1 MMNSCSCLSC
11 RTQRVMKR
19 WAKRAA
25 FGLIVVSLVG
35 GLLVAGA
42 RVAFPPEREAWFGR
56 LLVLAQKADAEYDA
70 LLRVEGVA
78 AQPESWT
85 ELYILV
91 KEIIYQID
99 EEGATTQLIRP
110 ASVMFADF
118 GPGRRSAVAGTYA
131 TADGAIVLNERFLTP
146 AWGDSSWLSTLIHE
160 LVHAQGYLVGDSS
173 TLESQTEIVATEVLA
188 AMANLNYPGARAE
201 LLDGLRRD
209 ALAMAYY
216 IARFGGDPIHT
227 TYTEDMQFS
236 GWNSDPVLMNR
247 LAAAR
252 RAILT
257 PTELARS
264 DKRIRWWEERPA
276 EYVQVLGKYVVTTI
290 TMELDAACGS
300 GTVAEAFQ
308 QAEFLNPEPQLTWD
322 GTVWGMQM
330 GATWGSTIELPPLRL
345 DDLAYVLDGLG
356 YC

>member
-1 MMNSCSCLSC
+1 MTTCSCLSC

-56 LLVLAQKADAEYDA
+56 LLVLAQKADAEYDT
-70 LLRVEGVA
+70 LTPA
-78 AQPESWT
+78 ADPESWS
-85 ELYILV
+85 ELYLLV
-91 KEIIYQID
+91 KEIIYQIE

-131 TADGAIVLNERFLTP
+131 VIAGAIVLNERFLTP

-160 LVHAQGYLVGDSS
+160 LVHAQGYFVGDSS

-188 AMANLNYPGARAE
+188 AMANLDYPGARAE

-227 TYTEDMQFS
+227 TYTEDMRFS
-236 GWNSDPVLMNR
+236 GWNSDPVLMGR
-247 LAAAR
+247 LTAAR
-252 RAILT
+252 QAIFT

-300 GTVAEAFQ
+300 GAVAETFQ
-308 QAEFLNPEPQLTWD
+308 QAEFEVYEPKLVFSPTT
-322 GTVWGMQM
+322 GVWEMSKAGV
-330 GATWGSTIELPPLRL
+330 GWGKTIDLPPLRM
-345 DDLAYVLDGLG
+345 DDLAYILNELG

>member
-1 MMNSCSCLSC
+1 
-11 RTQRVMKR
+11 
-19 WAKRAA
+19 
-25 FGLIVVSLVG
+25 
-35 GLLVAGA
+35 
-42 RVAFPPEREAWFGR
+42 
-56 LLVLAQKADAEYDA
+56 
-70 LLRVEGVA
+70 
-78 AQPESWT
+78 
-85 ELYILV
+85 
-91 KEIIYQID
+91 
-99 EEGATTQLIRP
+99 
-110 ASVMFADF
+110 MFADF
-118 GPGRRSAVAGTYA
+118 GPGRRSAVAGTYSPPE
-131 TADGAIVLNERFLTP
+131 GFIVLNERYLTP
-146 AWGDSSWLSTLIHE
+146 AWGGESWLGPLING
-160 LVHAQGYLVGDSS
+160 LVTAQGYLVGDSS
-173 TLESQTEIVATEVLA
+173 TLESQTESVATEVLA

-252 RAILT
+252 QAIFT

-290 TMELDAACGS
+290 TMELDAAWGS

-308 QAEFLNPEPQLTWD
+308 QAEFLNPEPQLTW
-322 GTVWGMQM
+322 GGAAWGVRERR
-330 GATWGSTIELPPLRL
+330 GRG
-345 DDLAYVLDGLG
+345 
-356 YC
+356 